1 MSLVK
6 RNLKSSLPTENP
18 VNRKAIESAKSV
30 SVLDKWREA
39 HTSSNAGSR
48 PRRKKVLGDIAYA
61 DVEEAIFASS
71 GMISKV
77 ADALKIPV
85 FSVKSIFKRYKLL
98 EAEFVEHRERMLDL
112 AEGILFQKVLEGQRD
127 ALLFYLKTQG
137 KERGYIERNDFVRG
151 GAKRGVKMKIIKAK
165 DSNVLPFKE
174 VSNE

>member
-6 RNLKSSLPTENP
+6 RTRTSNLPAENP
-18 VNRKAIESAKSV
+18 INRKAIESAKSI
-30 SVLDKWREA
+30 STLDKWREA

-48 PRRKKVLGDIAYA
+48 PRRKKVLGDITYA

-77 ADALKIPV
+77 ADVLKIPV

-98 EAEFVEHRERMLDL
+98 EAEFIEHKERMLDL
-112 AEGILFQKVLEGQRD
+112 AEEILISKMKDGNAN
-127 ALLFYLKTQG
+127 ALLFYLRTQG
-137 KERGYIERNDFVRG
+137 KERGYIERNDAVVRG
-151 GAKRGVKMKIIKAK
+151 TKRGVKMKIVKAK

-174 VSNE
+174 VGNE